1 MNFNSWIFRGWNHRS
16 QNQRAV
22 ASGNDNF
29 VANSVQAIA
38 AICTI
43 FSGQKHTSKSI
54 LSLLQIQFWRMNH
67 QRVSL
72 SMILLTLDV
81 CCNQVANTQTTYTYT
96 LQNSGIAL
104 LSQINGSFVFFQWTK
119 SETCPLWHP
128 KNDRSNCHVLRQGS
142 QLRWRKLDTR
152 NKSNDKKTLAYLCF
166 VWPHCIL
173 SMILVEDH
181 LPINRLPCFF
191 KALQHQGPWWLLEF
205 GVASIPTTTNLGKK
219 HLFTSILG
227 LSGTSGNFFV
237 LESWKTH
244 IETNIELERY
254 EKKTVAENLGMW
266 KRWYLDSDTKL
277 PAFDSIVLELC
288 WKNHMEWFGGM

>member
-104 LSQINGSFVFFQWTK
+104 LSQINGRFVFLF
-119 SETCPLWHP
+119 SEQNLRLAHCDTP
-128 KNDRSNCHVLRQGS
+128 KTTGATVTYYVKAVNSVGESLTPRTSQMTERHWLICVLFGLTASWAWFWLKIICQSIDSHVFLR
-142 QLRWRKLDTR
+142 
-152 NKSNDKKTLAYLCF
+152 
-166 VWPHCIL
+166 HCSIRVRGGCL
-173 SMILVEDH
+173 SLV
-181 LPINRLPCFF
+181 
-191 KALQHQGPWWLLEF
+191 
-205 GVASIPTTTNLGKK
+205 
-219 HLFTSILG
+219 
-227 LSGTSGNFFV
+227 
-237 LESWKTH
+237 
-244 IETNIELERY
+244 
-254 EKKTVAENLGMW
+254 
-266 KRWYLDSDTKL
+266 
-277 PAFDSIVLELC
+277 
-288 WKNHMEWFGGM
+288 